1 MNNFNDNNLKPEQS
15 WLKAE
20 KMLDTH
26 FRKKRILTWALSIFI
41 SGVVVVGSVM
51 VYHFSGNNSSPEK
64 NRVEKNSASFSLEEK
79 DIQANLQEP
88 TTSQVP
94 PGSTPVELNKAG
106 KKKVHA
112 EKTIRGQATDVHRTS
127 NKEAIHSGA
136 DKKPAVVTDQ
146 AIVADQQKRRTMKS
160 SAASARTNSIDQ
172 STSSAIR
179 PKNSDPI
186 NGKENSISNT
196 SLQGVTDLKGTDA
209 NSIPQN
215 SNSVFELA
223 LLKPIQSHSILLAQ
237 AENNLVTSRNEN
249 PVITLPESKFNLQ
262 IAVYGGSH
270 YMTKKINSKNY
281 TEYIARRTKEE
292 EGIVSNSFGVS
303 LSHEIKNSSIGLGFE
318 YSTWGEKK
326 LYLPY
331 VNKKSTVE
339 NGSYQPFDRVD
350 SNTIYFFG
358 IVYFQT
364 FLVQDSNFVSRV
376 DTVIQ
381 QAADPSISST
391 NNTNRFSFFELP
403 VEYSYRFMHGKI
415 SIGATA
421 GISPA
426 WLIAKKGYILK
437 RDLTGLESIS
447 EMKSLNE
454 FVLNGKFSIDLFY
467 KMNERINV
475 LLRPQFKTNLNSL
488 FESDYD
494 VNQRYSATG
503 LLFGLQYVIR

>member
-26 FRKKRILTWALSIFI
+26 FRKKRFLTWALSIFI
-41 SGVVVVGSVM
+41 SGLVVVGSVM

-64 NRVEKNSASFSLEEK
+64 NRVEKNSSSFTLEEK
-79 DIQANLQEP
+79 DIHANIQEP
-88 TTSQVP
+88 TISPVP
-94 PGSTPVELNKAG
+94 AESTPLELKKAG
-106 KKKVHA
+106 NEKESA
-112 EKTIRGQATDVHRTS
+112 GKTIRGQSTSVHGVS
-127 NKEAIHSGA
+127 KKEAIHSGV
-136 DKKPAVVTDQ
+136 DHKL
-146 AIVADQQKRRTMKS
+146 AIVADQKNRRTMKS
-160 SAASARTNSIDQ
+160 LTTSFRSNSIDQ
-172 STSSAIR
+172 LTSSAVR
-179 PKNSDPI
+179 SKNSDPI
-186 NGKENSISNT
+186 KGKEKSISNT
-196 SLQGVTDLKGTDA
+196 SLPGVNDSKETDA
-209 NSIPQN
+209 NSIVQN
-215 SNSVFELA
+215 SKSVSELA
-223 LLKPIQSHSILLAQ
+223 FLKPIQSRSIPFAH

-249 PVITLPESKFNLQ
+249 PLITLPKRKFNLQ
-262 IAVYGGSH
+262 IAIYGGSH
-270 YMTKKINSKNY
+270 YMTKTIDSKNY
-281 TEYIARRTKEE
+281 TEYVARRTKEE
-292 EGIVSNSFGVS
+292 EGVFSNSFGVS
-303 LSHEIKNSSIGLGFE
+303 LSHEVKNSSFGLGFE

-339 NGSYQPFDRVD
+339 NGSFQPYMRVD

-358 IVYFQT
+358 IVYFQS
-364 FLVQDSNFVSRV
+364 FQVQDSNFVSQV

-381 QAADPSISST
+381 QSADPSISST
-391 NNTNRFSFFELP
+391 NNTNRFSFLELP
-403 VEYSYRFMHGKI
+403 VEYSYRFTHGKI
-415 SIGATA
+415 GIGATA

-426 WLIAKKGYILK
+426 WLIGKKGYILK

-503 LLFGLQYVIR
+503 LLFGLQYSIR